1 MGSLNRS
8 GASDREPVRLRNDG
22 GDTTSWCAAF
32 VNWCLRRA
40 DTDGTDCAWAQS
52 FLDWGDP
59 VWARGDSGLRQ
70 KAQVG
75 DVAVFQL
82 ESDTCQGHVAF
93 VAGFESDTVIEVLGG
108 NQFILIGG
116 KKIYSIDVKG
126 LGIDDK
132 FRMLAIRSAS

>member
-1 MGSLNRS
+1 M
-8 GASDREPVRLRNDG
+8 
-22 GDTTSWCAAF
+22 
-32 VNWCLRRA
+32 
-40 DTDGTDCAWAQS
+40 
-52 FLDWGDP
+52 
-59 VWARGDSGLRQ
+59 WARGDSGLRQ